1 MLVKLW
7 HLFLAFGR
15 AGILGYG
22 GGPSSI
28 PLVRFEV
35 VNHYAWM
42 TLDEFAEVLALG
54 NALPGPIATKMA
66 GYIGYKVAGVPGAL
80 SALFGMVGP
89 TFIAMILL
97 YSMLDV
103 LKGNPYI
110 AGMIR
115 AVKPL
120 VIVLLLMLILD
131 MYPSSFGSVVPY
143 LIAVVTFVAMKYLN
157 IHPAAIVVSTL
168 AFGALFMR

>member
-1 MLVKLW
+1 LLRIVW
-7 HLFLAFGR
+7 QLFLAFGR
-15 AGILGYG
+15 VGVLGYG

-28 PLVRFEV
+28 PLVRIEV
-35 VNHYAWM
+35 VNNYAWM
-42 TLDEFAEVLALG
+42 TIEEFAEVLALG

-66 GYIGYKVAGVPGAL
+66 GYIGYKVGGIPGAL
-80 SALFGMVGP
+80 AALFGMVGP

-97 YSMLDV
+97 YSVLDV

-110 AGMIR
+110 GGMIR

-120 VIVLLLMLILD
+120 VVVLLFMLILD
-131 MYPSSFGSVVPY
+131 MFPSSFGSVTPY
-143 LIAVVTFVAMKYLN
+143 AIAAVTFVAMKYLN
-157 IHPAAIVVSTL
+157 VHPGLVVVSTL